1 MLISL
6 MSPARPFTFERP
18 ILDLLCIPLVKP
30 RRAKEASL
38 DLLEEGLMSEAG
50 VLLGKS
56 LKALCALQERSALKA
71 QKQEEKA
78 SQKASKEAA
87 KALLKLE
94 KDRVKFEG
102 NDSRG
107 NSVDGSGSR
116 RLLMRRQVSVLLT
129 SEPQHTAGPWCSSC
143 CCLQSTID

>member
-38 DLLEEGLMSEAG
+38 DLLEEGRMSEAG
-50 VLLGKS
+50 V
-56 LKALCALQERSALKA
+56 KA

-107 NSVDGSGSR
+107 NSMDGSGSR

-143 CCLQSTID
+143 CCLQSTIA